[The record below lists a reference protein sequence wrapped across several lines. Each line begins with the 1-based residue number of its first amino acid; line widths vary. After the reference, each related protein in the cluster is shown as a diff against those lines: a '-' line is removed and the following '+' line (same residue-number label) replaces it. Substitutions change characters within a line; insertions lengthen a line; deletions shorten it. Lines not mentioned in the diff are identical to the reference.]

1 MPRKYTGNSDGLS
14 KNGTKPGLKLF
25 MDLTRKRWGF
35 TNLGSFT
42 NRRMNNA
49 AAKADPKNP
58 KYLSVHATGRA
69 CDFGYKNRKAAV
81 QAWDWFIQY
90 TKELGIE
97 EIHDYAFDPDGSGPG
112 KPWGRGY
119 RCSRGEGTK
128 GVISYS
134 ERRNAGTPGGRWLHF
149 ELSPEMANNPA
160 KFQAA
165 WDAIPAPPAIRR
177 SKKQLIKPRP
187 AKAPNA
193 GRPEPTPAAA
203 SGAPVFPGP
212 LNIGSKGEHVK
223 MVQRVVGATPD
234 GDFGPVTGAKV
245 SAWRQANGLGKGTKV
260 GPKTWAKMFGT
271 PAPAAPPKPTPA
283 PAPAASP
290 APAGPAFPGALDVGS
305 KGESVKLV
313 QTKVGAKADGDFG
326 PATGRS
332 VSAWREANGFRKGTK
347 VGPKVWKAMFG

>member
-1 MPRKYTGNSDGLS
+1 MARKYTGNSDGLS

-69 CDFGYKNRKAAV
+69 CDLGYKDRKAAV

-128 GVISYS
+128 GVVSYS
-134 ERRNAGTPGGRWLHF
+134 ERNNAGTPGGRWLHF
-149 ELSPEMANNPA
+149 ELSPEMANDPA
-160 KFQAA
+160 KLQAA
-165 WDAIPAPPAIRR
+165 WNALPVPGNTAKAGRP
-177 SKKQLIKPRP
+177 LIKPNPSKVANDGGRP
-187 AKAPNA
+187 A
-193 GRPEPTPAAA
+193 
-203 SGAPVFPGP
+203 
-212 LNIGSKGEHVK
+212 
-223 MVQRVVGATPD
+223 
-234 GDFGPVTGAKV
+234 
-245 SAWRQANGLGKGTKV
+245 
-260 GPKTWAKMFGT
+260 
-271 PAPAAPPKPTPA
+271 PA
-283 PAPAASP
+283 PAPAA
-290 APAGPAFPGALDVGS
+290 AGPAFPGALDVGS

-313 QTKVGAKADGDFG
+313 QAKVGAKADGDFG
-326 PATGRS
+326 PATGKA
-332 VSAWREANGFRKGTK
+332 VSAWRVANGIGKGTK